1 MRVSLTVALLWL
13 ALTIPPAFVRAE
25 PVHLRGSFVVID
37 RPEGFV
43 ESPTVPGLI
52 WEKAKAS
59 VLTTEL
65 PASSFDALR
74 QAILDGRGKLG
85 TQQDGEEIEL
95 SSADQ
100 AEIDGYPA
108 VIGEGRQR
116 VGVGTMEKWIVL
128 IGTPEAALLI
138 TAQMPSLFAAPE
150 RRAQIEKV
158 MDSIRV
164 AAERSNPL
172 DALPFEFQETERF
185 RLTQVLSA
193 YAVILTD
200 SHLVSEP
207 EQRGLFVI
215 GTGAKADCSLWAQS
229 GKQAFAE
236 SLVRRLKS
244 VQALEALETTPAQFD
259 GNEGYRT
266 ETHGQVNGQ
275 RALIMQTV
283 RFDGCRFA
291 RTIGIGPARLEE
303 LYRQEFATLARG
315 MVWKPAETERSA
327 KPEKPAAKAGN
338 ASPTTTQ

>member
-1 MRVSLTVALLWL
+1 MRVLLTAVLLWL
-13 ALTIPPAFVRAE
+13 ALAMPPSFVRAE

-37 RPEGFV
+37 RPEGFE

-52 WEKAKAS
+52 WQKAKAS

-65 PASSFDALR
+65 PASSFELLR
-74 QAILDGRGKLG
+74 QTILDGRG
-85 TQQDGEEIEL
+85 TVGEDEIEL
-95 SSADQ
+95 SSTER
-100 AEIDGYPA
+100 AEIDGHPA
-108 VIGEGRQR
+108 VIARGRQR

-138 TAQMPSLFAAPE
+138 TAQMPSLFATPARQE
-150 RRAQIEKV
+150 QIEQV
-158 MDSIRV
+158 LSSIRV
-164 AAERSNPL
+164 TADRSNPL
-172 DALPFEFQETERF
+172 DALTFEFEETERF

-200 SHLVSEP
+200 SHLVPEP

-215 GTGAKADCSLWAQS
+215 GTSAKPDCSLWEQS

-244 VQALEALETTPAQFD
+244 VQALEALETTSADF
-259 GNEGYRT
+259 GEHEGFRI

-275 RALIMQTV
+275 RALVMQTV
-283 RFDGCRFA
+283 RFDGCRFV

-303 LYRQEFATLARG
+303 LYRREFTTLARG
-315 MVWKPAETERSA
+315 MVWRPAGA
-327 KPEKPAAKAGN
+327 PPKD
-338 ASPTTTQ
+338 SP